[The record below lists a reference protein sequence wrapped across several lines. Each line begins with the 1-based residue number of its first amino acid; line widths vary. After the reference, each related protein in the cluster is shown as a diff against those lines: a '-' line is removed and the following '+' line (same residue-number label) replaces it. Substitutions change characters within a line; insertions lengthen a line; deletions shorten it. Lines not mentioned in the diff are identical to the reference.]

1 MKAMML
7 NKISHFDKYVNPLH
21 QVEIPIP
28 VPKDNEI
35 LIRVK
40 ACGICHTDVDEIEG
54 RVVPSFYPIIPG
66 HQVVGIVAKTAK
78 NALKHKMDDRVGV
91 GWIFSSCGKC
101 NFCLE
106 GRENLCTFFKGT
118 GQDANG
124 GYAEYMCVPED
135 SAFKIPDQ
143 FTDEEAAPLLCGGS
157 VGYRALK
164 LSGMGNGRILG
175 LTGFGGS
182 GNQVLQLSKF
192 LFPSS
197 KVYVFSRT
205 EKGRFLALS
214 LGADWAGDTTT
225 EPPDLMDCI
234 IDTTPAWK
242 PVVNALNFLQP
253 GGRLVINAISKE
265 NNDKDYLLNLIY
277 QEHLW
282 LEKEIK
288 TVANV
293 TRKDIEEFLQIA
305 GQMKLKPVIQIYSLD
320 NANEALY
327 ELKRGK
333 TTGTKVLVM

>member
-66 HQVVGIVAKTAK
+66 HQVVGIVAKTAQ
-78 NALKHKMDDRVGV
+78 NALKHKIDDRVGV

-135 SAFKIPDQ
+135 SAFKIPDL

-205 EKGRFLALS
+205 EKGGFLALS

-253 GGRLVINAISKE
+253 GGRLIINAISKE